1 MFQEFQFKYVFGSDA
16 VKSSL
21 KLLAEHR
28 SKARKEIE
36 AVRSGKDTVSATS
49 YFSDAAR
56 KQTERLR
63 EDRERKMEKEKDRR
77 LAEMDKAAH
86 VDSPNKQ
93 RYERFVHS
101 SIVRFVDL

>member
-1 MFQEFQFKYVFGSDA
+1 MFGSDA
-16 VKSSL
+16 VRSSL
-21 KLLAEHR
+21 KLLADHR

-36 AVRSGKDTVSATS
+36 AVRSAKDTVSATS
-49 YFSDAAR
+49 YFSDAAQ

-86 VDSPNKQ
+86 ADSHNKQ
-93 RYERFVHS
+93 RY
-101 SIVRFVDL
+101 